1 MDRSP
6 EPGAPPV
13 LSRAAVR
20 PTSDLA
26 GGMRFIIQG
35 RVPLQGAIR
44 VSGAK
49 NAVLPAMAAALL
61 TSEPVIIE
69 GVPRIED
76 VLILGEVLTR
86 LGATVEWLDAS
97 TLVITADQVRSF
109 HAPSDLVKRMR
120 ASFLV
125 VGPLLAR
132 FGEGA
137 SCPPGGDVIG
147 QRPIDV
153 HLVGFMA
160 LGAEVRFDGE
170 VYWTRAKRL
179 RGRTIFMDY
188 PSHIGTENLLMA
200 ATLAEGRTVI
210 RNASAE
216 PEVVNLAQM
225 LIGMGAKITGAG
237 TSTIEVEGVER
248 LHGTRH
254 RVIPDRIEAG
264 TFALATAVTGG
275 DVWVENVQP
284 RHLDSLL
291 WKLGEMGVRVEE
303 HGTVLRVDARE
314 GRLRSTNVQCLPYP
328 GYPTDLQATIGAVLT
343 QAEGL
348 SVVHERVYDNR
359 LLHVAELRRLGA
371 EIEVS
376 GQTAVIRGP
385 VALAGTT
392 VRALDIR
399 SGAALVLAGLAAY
412 GRTEVLDI
420 AHLDRGYESIDVKL
434 RQLGARIERRTAI
447 T

>member
-1 MDRSP
+1 MDRFP
-6 EPGAPPV
+6 QPGIAPH
-13 LSRAAVR
+13 RATPGRTLGVPPSTAE
-20 PTSDLA
+20 
-26 GGMRFIIQG
+26 RFIIQG
-35 RVPLQGAIR
+35 RLPLHGRVAI
-44 VSGAK
+44 SGAK

-61 TSEPVIIE
+61 TAEPVIIE
-69 GVPRIED
+69 GVPFIED
-76 VLILGEVLTR
+76 VLILSEVLTT
-86 LGATVEWLDAS
+86 LGAQVEWLDAD
-97 TLVITADQVRSF
+97 TLEIRAAQIHSF
-109 HAPSDLVKRMR
+109 LAPSHLVKQMR

-125 VGPLLAR
+125 LGPLLAR
-132 FGEGA
+132 FGEAA

-160 LGAEVRFDGE
+160 LGAEVRHDGE
-170 VYWTRAKRL
+170 VYWTHASKL

-200 ATLAEGRTVI
+200 ATLADGVTTI

-216 PEVVNLAQM
+216 PEVVDLAEM
-225 LIGMGAKITGAG
+225 LISMGAKIAGAG
-237 TSTIEVEGVER
+237 TSTITVEGVER
-248 LHGTRH
+248 LGGVRH

-264 TFALATAVTGG
+264 TYALATAATAG
-275 DVWVENVQP
+275 DVFIEGVRP
-284 RHLDSLL
+284 RHLDSLI
-291 WKLGEMGVRVEE
+291 WKLGEIGVDVSEQ
-303 HGTVLRVDARE
+303 GTMLHVDARR

-348 SVVHERVYDNR
+348 SVIHERVYDNR

-399 SGAALVLAGLAAY
+399 SGASLILAGLAAY

-420 AHLDRGYESIDVKL
+420 GHLDRGYDRLDIKL
-434 RQLGARIERRTAI
+434 RHLGARIERRSAA
-447 T
+447 

>member
-1 MDRSP
+1 
-6 EPGAPPV
+6 
-13 LSRAAVR
+13 
-20 PTSDLA
+20 
-26 GGMRFIIQG
+26 
-35 RVPLQGAIR
+35 
-44 VSGAK
+44 
-49 NAVLPAMAAALL
+49 MAAALL
-61 TSEPVIIE
+61 TPDPVIIE

-76 VLILGEVLTR
+76 VLILGEVLSR
-86 LGATVEWLDAS
+86 LGATVEWADSS
-97 TLVITADQVRSF
+97 TLVITADRVHAF
-109 HAPSDLVKRMR
+109 HAPSELVKRMR

-160 LGAEVRFDGE
+160 LGAEVRYDGE
-170 VYWTRAKRL
+170 VYWTRAQKL
-179 RGRTIFMDY
+179 RGCPIFMDY

-200 ATLAEGRTVI
+200 ATLAEGRTII

-216 PEVVNLAQM
+216 PEVVDLAAM
-225 LIGMGAKITGAG
+225 LSAMGAKIRGAG

-248 LHGTRH
+248 LRGVRH

-264 TFALATAVTGG
+264 TFALATAATGG
-275 DVWVENVQP
+275 EVWIENVQP

-291 WKLGEMGVRVEE
+291 WKLGEMGVHVEE
-303 HGTVLRVDARE
+303 RGTVLHVDARE
-314 GRLRSTNVQCLPYP
+314 ARLRSTNVQCLPYP

-343 QAEGL
+343 QADGL

-420 AHLDRGYESIDVKL
+420 THLDRGYESLDVKL
-434 RQLGARIERRTAI
+434 RQLGARIERRSLAE
-447 T
+447 

>member
-1 MDRSP
+1 MDRSL
-6 EPGAPPV
+6 EPTCSPLLTSSPLRPVPRSADGA
-13 LSRAAVR
+13 
-20 PTSDLA
+20 
-26 GGMRFIIQG
+26 RFIIQG
-35 RVPLQGAIR
+35 RLPLQGEVR

-76 VLILGEVLTR
+76 VAILSEVLVR
-86 LGATVEWLDAS
+86 LGARVEWLDAS
-97 TLVITADQVRSF
+97 TLVITADQIHSF
-109 HAPSDLVKRMR
+109 HAPSELVKKMR

-170 VYWTRAKRL
+170 VYWTRASKL

-200 ATLAEGRTVI
+200 ATLAEGQTII

-216 PEVVNLAQM
+216 PEVVDLAKM
-225 LIGMGAKITGAG
+225 LTAMGAKIRGAG

-248 LHGTRH
+248 LRGVRH

-264 TFALATAVTGG
+264 TFALAAAATAG
-275 DVWVENVQP
+275 DVWIENVQP
-284 RHLDSLL
+284 RHLDALL

-303 HGTVLRVDARE
+303 RESVLRVDARE

-343 QAEGL
+343 QADGL

-399 SGAALVLAGLAAY
+399 SGAALVIAGLAAY

-420 AHLDRGYESIDVKL
+420 NHLDRGYEAIDVKL
-434 RQLGARIERRTAI
+434 RQLGARIERRPLAA
-447 T
+447 